1 MIRKILVPV
10 RGDGKGDNVL
20 AHAAAL
26 AHRYSA
32 HIEVV
37 ALPAAARGP
46 DAVRGR

>member
-26 AHRYSA
+26 ARGFNA
-32 HIEVV
+32 HIEITHCR
-37 ALPAAARGP
+37 AKP
-46 DAVRGR
+46 